1 MQIHSYTNP
10 EDVNKEAFFKYGYC
24 VVRNFL
30 NSEEVKKYIT
40 LLEKLHAEKKSKEV
54 LGLHN
59 RKEFWDLIAHKKILD
74 TYKIL
79 LGPEIRYLYGG
90 ATKKQEKGDIP
101 YGWHR
106 DNVCRLFGIG
116 PDWNEKEN
124 YNVVRVG
131 IYLSSQDIV
140 KSGLNIIPFSHK
152 KKYTFSNLLR
162 LLHYKTK
169 NSNNLFIKMIRRSL
183 EKFIGIDIITN
194 PGDCV
199 LFLANLM
206 HSGIPPMRARHTI
219 FLTYGIENIH
229 AENYVNYSVKHR
241 NLEVEG
247 QNNAP
252 NDDDN
257 AKVED
262 LKQFLKFNNI
272 YYPIPKEKKFIEG
285 VSIPK

>member
-1 MQIHSYTNP
+1 MRIKINY
-10 EDVNKEAFFKYGYC
+10 DVNKENFFKYGYC
-24 VVRNFL
+24 VIKNFL
-30 NSEEVKKYIT
+30 NSEEIQNYTTTI
-40 LLEKLHAEKKSKEV
+40 EELHAKKNTREV
-54 LGLHN
+54 IGLHN
-59 RKEFWDLIAHKKILD
+59 YKECWNIIANKKILD
-74 TYKIL
+74 SLKSL
-79 LGPEIRYLYGG
+79 LGLEVRYLYGA
-90 ATKKQEKGDIP
+90 ATKKQDKNEFL
-101 YGWHR
+101 YAWHR

-131 IYLSSQDIV
+131 IYLSSQGIV

-152 KKYTFSNLLR
+152 KRYTFSNLLR

-169 NSNNLFIKMIRRSL
+169 SSNNLFIKMIRRSL

-229 AENYVNYSVKHR
+229 AENYVNYSIKHR
-241 NLEVEG
+241 NLDTEG
-247 QNNAP
+247 QNSEPTN
-252 NDDDN
+252 N
-257 AKVED
+257 VED

-285 VSIPK
+285 ISIPKKV